1 MELFEISVSYE
12 NENHH
17 FEVRDYMHHEGEQ
30 CKFEL
35 YQQGVFIASFEPGPH
50 KHLNLCKNAGV
61 VSEELLNLVAD
72 QIESYN
78 L

>member
-1 MELFEISVSYE
+1 MELFEISVSYK

-17 FEVRDYMHHEGEQ
+17 FEVRDYMHHDGEQ

-35 YQQGVFIASFEPGPH
+35 YKEGIFIASFEPGPH
-50 KHLNLCKNAGV
+50 KHLHICKNTGEEE
-61 VSEELLNLVAD
+61 EELLDLVAE

>member
-1 MELFEISVSYE
+1 MELFEISVSYK

-17 FEVRDYMHHEGEQ
+17 FEVRDYMHHDGEQ

-35 YQQGVFIASFEPGPH
+35 YKEGKFIASFEPGPH
-50 KHLNLCKNAGV
+50 KHLHICKNAKV
-61 VSEELLNLVAD
+61 EEEELLDLVAE